1 MFPSKRGIFWNGT
14 SGGHN
19 KKRIFSTLTQRNTPA
34 GPRPSPTQG
43 KKTLSRYLTSD
54 TCLSHLLPKDGAL
67 HWEDVPVGVHGAVGQ
82 CWSWVPQSWNDCGM
96 TLIHTGGFG
105 GGSSGASCIKPWH
118 LAESSEHLA
127 AKTSTGC
134 HLKVFCSSLSLKPV
148 QLCKDRDL
156 PRRGLNVSGSE
167 PVYHFGDCRTQKE
180 E

>member
-1 MFPSKRGIFWNGT
+1 MTEVRRGLFYSMFPSKRGIFWNGT

-105 GGSSGASCIKPWH
+105 GGSSGASCIKP
-118 LAESSEHLA
+118 
-127 AKTSTGC
+127 C
-134 HLKVFCSSLSLKPV
+134 
-148 QLCKDRDL
+148 QLRAQSIWQ
-156 PRRGLNVSGSE
+156 PRHQQDVTLRFSVA
-167 PVYHFGDCRTQKE
+167 VYP
-180 E
+180 